1 MYLSVNTRNKG
12 PLCGPFFKFNKI
24 WGENFANFKEK
35 PWVSKDSKKGKW
47 ANASLI
53 NVYID
58 RNQLNKNYVGIAV
71 GKKVSKSSVKRN
83 RIKRLMR
90 EAYRLNE
97 HNIERGFNIVIIWK
111 TSCGFEL
118 ANFRDIQ
125 RDLIYSFK
133 KAGIQ
138 NTDEN
143 E

>member
-1 MYLSVNTRNKG
+1 MGLFSNSIKYEV
-12 PLCGPFFKFNKI
+12 KI
-24 WGENFANFKEK
+24 LLTLKKSHEFQKTL
-35 PWVSKDSKKGKW
+35 KKGKW

-83 RIKRLMR
+83 RIKRLVR

-97 HNIERGFNIVIIWK
+97 HNLGKGFNIVIIWK
-111 TSCGFEL
+111 TSCGIEL
-118 ANFRDIQ
+118 ANFHDIEK
-125 RDLIYSFK
+125 DLIYSFK